1 MNGLSSPHH
10 VVLTPELNVRK
21 ELRGVSYNFR
31 NLNYQDVMPDGTL
44 IVSEKNIDNFK
55 VIGPDDTLLQV
66 KGTNCAGK
74 GPG

>member
-1 MNGLSSPHH
+1 
-10 VVLTPELNVRK
+10 
-21 ELRGVSYNFR
+21 
-31 NLNYQDVMPDGTL
+31 MPDGTL